1 MEILKMSAFEK
12 SLKVTK
18 ALADGNRLK
27 IVAALLEY
35 DELCACIITEF
46 LGIAGATASRHLSIL
61 VNAGLLS
68 SRKEGRWIHYRLSI
82 ADNLLLAWLK
92 VSLDN
97 KTNLKGLAEIVAS
110 PVEDI
115 CRKQRG
121 IDCCPVISNKKKV

>member
-1 MEILKMSAFEK
+1 MNDFEK
-12 SLKVTK
+12 TLQVNK

-61 VNAGLLS
+61 VNSGLLA
-68 SRKEGRWIHYRLSI
+68 SRKEGRWIYYRLSI
-82 ADNLLLAWLK
+82 ADNLLRAWLK

-97 KTNLKGLAEIVAS
+97 KTNLKVLAEIVAS

-121 IDCCPVISNKKKV
+121 ISCCPINKK

>member
-1 MEILKMSAFEK
+1 MNDFEK
-12 SLKVTK
+12 TLQVNK

-61 VNAGLLS
+61 VNSGLLA
-68 SRKEGRWIHYRLSI
+68 SRKEGRWIYYRLSI
-82 ADNLLLAWLK
+82 ADNLLRAWLK
-92 VSLDN
+92 ASLDN
-97 KTNLKGLAEIVAS
+97 KTNLKVLAEIVAS

-121 IDCCPVISNKKKV
+121 ISCCPINKK

>member
-1 MEILKMSAFEK
+1 MKDFDK
-12 SLKVTK
+12 TLKVTK

-35 DELCACIITEF
+35 DELCACVITEF

-61 VNAGLLS
+61 VNAGVLA

-82 ADNLLLAWLK
+82 ADNLLRAWLK
-92 VSLDN
+92 ESLSD
-97 KTNLKGLAEIVAS
+97 KANLRGLAKIVAS
-110 PVEDI
+110 PLDEI

-121 IDCCPVISNKKKV
+121 ISCCPVNNK

>member
-1 MEILKMSAFEK
+1 MNDFEK
-12 SLKVTK
+12 TLQVNK

-61 VNAGLLS
+61 VNSGLLA
-68 SRKEGRWIHYRLSI
+68 SRKEGRWIYYRLSI
-82 ADNLLLAWLK
+82 ADNLLRAWLK
-92 VSLDN
+92 ASLDN
-97 KTNLKGLAEIVAS
+97 KTNLKVLAEIVAS

-121 IDCCPVISNKKKV
+121 ISCCPINNK

>member
-1 MEILKMSAFEK
+1 MSAFEK

-61 VNAGLLS
+61 VNSGLLA
-68 SRKEGRWIHYRLSI
+68 SRKEGRWIYYRLSI

-92 VSLDN
+92 ASLDN
-97 KTNLKGLAEIVAS
+97 KTNLKCLAEIVAS

-121 IDCCPVISNKKKV
+121 IDCCPVSINNNKV